1 MNVVFPCSA
10 NNLAAIA
17 EVNEES
23 NPPDSNTPMG
33 TSLIKRLRV
42 ASIRV
47 LQLTLN
53 LNFDQPFH
61 NLHRQACNT

>member
-23 NPPDSNTPMG
+23 NPPDNNTPMG
-33 TSLIKRLRV
+33 TSLIKRLV

-47 LQLTLN
+47 LRIN
-53 LNFDQPFH
+53 SKSKF
-61 NLHRQACNT
+61 

>member
-1 MNVVFPCSA
+1 MNVVFPLL

-23 NPPDSNTPMG
+23 NLLTATPMG

-47 LQLTLN
+47 LRIN
-53 LNFDQPFH
+53 SKSKF
-61 NLHRQACNT
+61 

>member
-47 LQLTLN
+47 LQIN
-53 LNFDQPFH
+53 SKSKF
-61 NLHRQACNT
+61 